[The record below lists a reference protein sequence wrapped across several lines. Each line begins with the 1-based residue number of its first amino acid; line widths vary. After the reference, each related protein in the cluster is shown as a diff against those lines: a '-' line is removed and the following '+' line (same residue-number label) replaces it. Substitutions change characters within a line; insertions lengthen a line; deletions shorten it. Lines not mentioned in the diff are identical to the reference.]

1 MKSRILCVCLVLMGL
16 TGCDGRGKILYLQP
30 ATAMKPPWSVASVVI
45 PIEGGEDV
53 VGIVAKIASDL
64 GLFADPLRMN
74 RWWTTTTYSNTFTL
88 LVTKTADGCWAISL
102 MDWPTTAR
110 SQQSLKAEEMIR
122 NATNRPIQPPQ
133 AKTANSAPDHI

>member
-1 MKSRILCVCLVLMGL
+1 MKLRIFWLSLLLLGLV
-16 TGCDGRGKILYLQP
+16 GCDGRGKILYLRP
-30 ATAMKPPWSVASVVI
+30 ATAMQPPWSVASVVI

-53 VGIVAKIASDL
+53 VGIVAKVATDL
-64 GLFADPLRMN
+64 GLAADPQGKD

-88 LVTKTADGCWAISL
+88 SVTKTDKGYWAVSL

-122 NATNRPIQPPQ
+122 NALKKADPVGTDNSGDQ
-133 AKTANSAPDHI
+133 AKGSG

>member
-1 MKSRILCVCLVLMGL
+1 MKFRILCLSLLLVGL
-16 TGCDGRGKILYLQP
+16 AGCDGRGKILYLQP

-53 VGIVAKIASDL
+53 VGIVAKVASDL
-64 GLFADPLRMN
+64 GLSADTQRKN

-88 LVTKTADGCWAISL
+88 AVAKSDKGYWEVSLV
-102 MDWPTTAR
+102 DWPTTAR

-122 NATNRPIQPPQ
+122 
-133 AKTANSAPDHI
+133 SALKKADPVGTDNDGAAPRRV